1 MGLGT
6 SYVNKVPV
14 PSVSVRFDP
23 QNSSKC
29 SYCLEEFDEYIISVR
44 CKAVICDISCLVWA
58 LLLCGTVGCINAVF
72 RDTERERIWA
82 EAVVEQNKLWSSS
95 SSVSSIVNDAV
106 SNIIFFS
113 PSNCAVWIVT
123 YFSNILSFLNIS
135 LFITFRTHSGGLLQ
149 AVCGN
154 YNEGQVLFEKVTYYW
169 KY

>member
-58 LLLCGTVGCINAVF
+58 LPLCGTVGCINAVF

-82 EAVVEQNKLWSSS
+82 EAVVEQNKLWSSL

-113 PSNCAVWIVT
+113 PVI
-123 YFSNILSFLNIS
+123 
-135 LFITFRTHSGGLLQ
+135 
-149 AVCGN
+149 
-154 YNEGQVLFEKVTYYW
+154 VLFEL
-169 KY
+169 

>member
-6 SYVNKVPV
+6 SYVNKVPI

-23 QNSSKC
+23 QNSNKC
-29 SYCLEEFDEYIISVR
+29 SYCLEELDEYIMLVR

-95 SSVSSIVNDAV
+95 SSVSSIVNGAV
-106 SNIIFFS
+106 SNIIFFFFFF
-113 PSNCAVWIVT
+113 SNCAVWIVT
-123 YFSNILSFLNIS
+123 YFNNILSFFIIS
-135 LFITFRTHSGGLLQ
+135 LFITFCWFTASCVEITG
-149 AVCGN
+149 
-154 YNEGQVLFEKVTYYW
+154 KV
-169 KY
+169 KCSLRR